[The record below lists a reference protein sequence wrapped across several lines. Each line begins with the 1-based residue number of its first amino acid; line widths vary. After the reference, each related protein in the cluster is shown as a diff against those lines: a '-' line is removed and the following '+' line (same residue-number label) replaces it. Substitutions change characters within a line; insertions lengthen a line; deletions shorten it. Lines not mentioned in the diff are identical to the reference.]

1 MYNFKKIAAL
11 GLAFTMVIG
20 STVTAFASDPAPDPD
35 VTANMDDAT
44 EITGTGTEDY
54 VNKNVMKVTLPTED
68 RMNAIFDYRLD
79 PQGLIAKS
87 KNYAG
92 TAVTGTATG
101 VVFLNT
107 ANGKNTISNTS
118 DPLTITNKSSIP
130 VDLGVEVKLAGGD
143 ITAISSTSDFS
154 GDDAANAI
162 YLGVKGTY
170 DVERALSET
179 AVKPD
184 TTLLSGESQY
194 TATWVASDDGGA
206 YTWAPIAS
214 PKWKDY
220 TFTVTGAI
228 NTSLANS
235 TWATVNDSTG
245 AVTTKNPPAISF
257 KYKLTAVKDAL
268 PVTLKWTTD
277 SSKNDVLQIAKSGA
291 ATGTGGFTVTE
302 DGDIEVTKLY
312 VNGIEIGSDDFTV
325 DAKGYATVALEKIFA
340 NYYPAVVADEDF
352 TWSGVDSKT
361 KAAVKALIKSVKAT
375 TSGPAFYG
383 EF

>member
-11 GLAFTMVIG
+11 GLAFTMVFG
-20 STVTAFASDPAPDPD
+20 STVTAFATDPDPAPDPD
-35 VTANMDDAT
+35 VTANMASAT

-130 VDLGVEVKLAGGD
+130 VDMAIEVKLTAATGGLALD
-143 ITAISSTSDFS
+143 TVATSSDFT
-154 GDDAANAI
+154 DEANAAKAI

-170 DVERALSET
+170 DVERALSGT

-194 TATWVASDDGGA
+194 TATWVPGEDDDPGA

-235 TWATVNDSTG
+235 TWATVTDAG
-245 AVTTKNPPAISF
+245 VVTTKNPPAISF

-277 SSKNDVLQIAKSGA
+277 TSKNDVLQIAKSGA
-291 ATGTGGFTVTE
+291 ATGTGGF
-302 DGDIEVTKLY
+302 GDDEITKLY
-312 VNGIEIGSDDFTV
+312 VNGIEIDSDDFTV
-325 DAKGYATVALEKIFA
+325 DAKGYATVALEKIYA
-340 NYYPAVVADEDF
+340 NYKDD
-352 TWSGVDSKT
+352 WSTADSKA
-361 KAAVKALIKSVKAT
+361 KAAVKALIKSAKVT
-375 TSGPAFYG
+375 TSAAGLYG
-383 EF
+383 EL

>member
-20 STVTAFASDPAPDPD
+20 STVTAFATDADGD
-35 VTANMDDAT
+35 VNASQTSAT

-54 VNKNVMKVTLPTED
+54 VNKNVMKVTLPTSE

-87 KNYAG
+87 KSYAG

-101 VVFLNT
+101 IVFLNT
-107 ANGKNTISNTS
+107 ANGKSTISNTS

-130 VDLGVEVKLAGGD
+130 VDLSVEVALTAADGGLAL
-143 ITAISSTSDFS
+143 STVSTSSDFS
-154 GDDAANAI
+154 GDDAAKAI

-170 DVERALSET
+170 DVERALGGT

-194 TATWVASDDGGA
+194 TATWNTNK
-206 YTWAPIAS
+206 YEWAPIAS

-235 TWATVNDSTG
+235 TWATVSDAG
-245 AVTTKNPPAISF
+245 VVTTKNPPVISF

-291 ATGTGGFTVTE
+291 ATGTGGFE
-302 DGDIEVTKLY
+302 ADEITKLY
-312 VNGIEIGSDDFTV
+312 VNGVEIASADFTV
-325 DAKGYATVALEKIFA
+325 DAKGYATVALEKIYA
-340 NYYPAVVADEDF
+340 NYKDD
-352 TWSGVDSKT
+352 WSTADSKA
-361 KAAVKALIKSVKAT
+361 KAAVKALIKSAKVT
-375 TSGPAFYG
+375 TSAAGLYG
-383 EF
+383 EL

>member
-11 GLAFTMVIG
+11 GLAFTMVLG
-20 STVTAFASDPAPDPD
+20 SGVTAFATETENN
-35 VTANMDDAT
+35 VTASQASAA

-54 VNKNVMKVTLPTED
+54 VNKNVMKVTLPTSE
-68 RMNAIFDYRLD
+68 RMDAIFDYRLD

-87 KNYAG
+87 KSYAG
-92 TAVTGTATG
+92 TTVTGTATG
-101 VVFLNT
+101 IVFLNT
-107 ANGKNTISNTS
+107 ANGKSTISNTS

-130 VDLGVEVKLAGGD
+130 VDLSVEVALTAADGGLAL
-143 ITAISSTSDFS
+143 STVSTSSDFS
-154 GDDAANAI
+154 GDDAAKAI

-170 DVERALSET
+170 DVERALSGT

-194 TATWVASDDGGA
+194 TATWVAGA
-206 YTWAPIAS
+206 TTNDPGKYEWAPIAS

-235 TWATVNDSTG
+235 TWATVSDAGVVS
-245 AVTTKNPPAISF
+245 TKNPPAISF

-277 SSKNDVLQIAKSGA
+277 SSKNDVLQIAKNGA
-291 ATGTGGFTVTE
+291 ATGTGGFGE
-302 DGDIEVTKLY
+302 DEITKLY

-340 NYYPAVVADEDF
+340 KYYPAVVAASDF

-361 KAAVKALIKSVKAT
+361 KAAVKAIIKSAKVT
-375 TSGPAFYG
+375 TSAAALYG
-383 EF
+383 EL

>member
-20 STVTAFASDPAPDPD
+20 STVTAFATDSDGD
-35 VTANMDDAT
+35 VNASQDSAT
-44 EITGTGTEDY
+44 EITGTGSEDY

-87 KNYAG
+87 KSYAG

-107 ANGKNTISNTS
+107 ASGKSTISNTS

-130 VDLGVEVKLAGGD
+130 VDLAVEVKLTTTSGGVE
-143 ITAISSTSDFS
+143 AISTSSDFTGTNAS
-154 GDDAANAI
+154 NAI
-162 YLGVKGTY
+162 YLGIKGTN
-170 DVERALSET
+170 DVERALGT
-179 AVKPD
+179 NAINAD

-194 TATWVASDDGGA
+194 TATWATDK
-206 YTWAPIAS
+206 YTWAPITN

-220 TFTVTGAI
+220 SFTITGAI
-228 NTSLANS
+228 NTSLANT
-235 TWATVNDSTG
+235 TWATVEDDG
-245 AVTTKNPPAISF
+245 DVTAKTAPAISF
-257 KYKLTAVKDAL
+257 KYKLTAVEDAL

-277 SSKNDVLQIAKSGA
+277 SSKNEILQIGKTGA
-291 ATGTGGFTVTE
+291 ATGKGGFVADDYTSVYIN
-302 DGDIEVTKLY
+302 GREVTAANVVLDS
-312 VNGIEIGSDDFTV
+312 NG
-325 DAKGYATVALEKIFA
+325 YLTVALEKIYA
-340 NYYPAVVADEDF
+340 GYKTTPA
-352 TWSGVDSKT
+352 WVDATT
-361 KAAVKALIKSVKAT
+361 KDKSEVKGYIKSVKTVKASSPT
-375 TSGPAFYG
+375 YYG